1 MLPVA
6 EINLILNKHEQKRP
20 LSCFQSAVE
29 MVLKLHGVVAE
40 GEYPEQDIV
49 ANDQRGYEPFA
60 GKEKQ
65 YGETHVSFEEIK
77 FEPLGGAVDKGR
89 ELLKEGVYP
98 IFSFMWPD
106 GSGFHGFV
114 GFQNEG
120 GDLSFF
126 TKKSIGVCLAT
137 RLNLPEIIFAQV
149 KTEIL
154 VVRILPKK

>member
-1 MLPVA
+1 
-6 EINLILNKHEQKRP
+6 
-20 LSCFQSAVE
+20 

-98 IFSFMWPD
+98 IFWLFADFNGSQREDCYEELGD
-106 GSGFHGFV
+106 G
-114 GFQNEG
+114 
-120 GDLSFF
+120 
-126 TKKSIGVCLAT
+126 
-137 RLNLPEIIFAQV
+137 
-149 KTEIL
+149 
-154 VVRILPKK
+154 